1 VLANVS
7 KINPENTADRVF
19 VQVSET
25 RYLLTLADNKR
36 IYNVLLIQDKDL
48 DNDVTARLVLKNG
61 IKVMFLQ
68 KA

>member
-19 VQVSET
+19 VQISET